1 MNNLEKITRPAAP
14 PALSDPARIGALIDA
29 FLSARDVSQNSKF
42 TYRRTLKIFFDWIDQ
57 NPPGPFNMETILKYK
72 ADLTAQ
78 GYTAASVSN
87 CISAVRCFFTWA
99 ESMKYFP
106 NIAKGVKGAKTGRDH
121 RRDGFAVEQAKEI
134 LAAIDRTTPQG
145 KRDFAL
151 INLKFHTAL
160 RDIEVS
166 RANIEDMGTKDGAQ
180 ILRIRG
186 KGRDEKD
193 AFVILTP
200 SALGPIREYLK
211 TRKAKDSDPLFVSH
225 GPRNGGGRLT
235 TLAISRMVKE
245 RARRVGIIS
254 RRLTSHSCR
263 HSAITFALMA
273 GATIQEAQALG
284 RHANINTTL
293 IYSHNLDRIAAAPE
307 KKIDT
312 LLNG

>member
-1 MNNLEKITRPAAP
+1 MNHLAKITRPAASP
-14 PALSDPARIGALIDA
+14 VLSDPARIGALIDA
-29 FLSARDVSQNSKF
+29 FLLAQDIRPNSKA
-42 TYRRTLKIFFDWIDQ
+42 TYRRTLKIFLDWIDES
-57 NPPGPFNMETILKYK
+57 PRGPFDMETILKYK
-72 ADLTAQ
+72 ADLTAR

-87 CISAVRCFFTWA
+87 CIGAVRCFFTWA

-106 NIAKGVKGAKTGRDH
+106 NIAKGVRGAKAGRDH
-121 RRDGFAVEQAKEI
+121 RRDSFTVEQTKEI
-134 LAAIDRTTPQG
+134 LTAIDRTTPQG

-180 ILRIRG
+180 ILRIQG

-193 AFVILTP
+193 EFVILTP
-200 SALGPIREYLK
+200 PALGPIREYLK
-211 TRKAKDSDPLFVSH
+211 TRKAKPEDPLFISH

-235 TLAISRMVKE
+235 TLAISRMVKA
-245 RARRVGIIS
+245 RAKQAGIIS
-254 RRLTSHSCR
+254 KRLTSHSCR

-273 GATIQEAQALG
+273 GATIQEAQALA

-307 KKIDT
+307 KKIDA
-312 LLNG
+312 LLNV